1 MQEIIVYIKNNLI
14 DTDGVIYLTIDFL
27 IKVNKIKTGLNNIT
41 LRKVSVK
48 LYEFNK
54 MNMNKELIDNK
65 LYQITDQFNGRKV
78 TSTKFYSIL
87 LKKMHPFMME
97 LVEPVRYCLL

>member
-1 MQEIIVYIKNNLI
+1 MVYIKNNLI
-14 DTDGVIYLTIDFL
+14 DTDGVIYLTVDSL
-27 IKVNKIKTGLNNIT
+27 IKVNNIKTGLNNIT

-54 MNMNKELIDNK
+54 INMNKKLIDNK
-65 LYQITDQFNGRKV
+65 LYQIIDQFNGRKV

-87 LKKMHPFMME
+87 LMKMHPFMME